1 MKIRLIPVLLLCLVL
16 WGCGAKQEPETVP
29 PQPETTTEAIPETTV
44 ETIPETTQAA
54 QPPVVTK
61 DPTGEKLSPGGKTWF
76 VAHAEGASIVTWEF
90 LSPEG
95 TAYSLTE
102 TMSLHPGLL
111 LDAGQVDT
119 VALENVPL
127 SLLSLIHI

>member
-1 MKIRLIPVLLLCLVL
+1 MTHPAAPRY
-16 WGCGAKQEPETVP
+16 GAAVAVSPTHSSPDGATFP
-29 PQPETTTEAIPETTV
+29 PRREGFGRTGKTR
-44 ETIPETTQAA
+44 
-54 QPPVVTK
+54 
-61 DPTGEKLSPGGKTWF
+61 PTGEKLSPGGKTWF

-127 SLLSLIHI
+127 SLNGWSHGNRKRCTFLCRAHVIW